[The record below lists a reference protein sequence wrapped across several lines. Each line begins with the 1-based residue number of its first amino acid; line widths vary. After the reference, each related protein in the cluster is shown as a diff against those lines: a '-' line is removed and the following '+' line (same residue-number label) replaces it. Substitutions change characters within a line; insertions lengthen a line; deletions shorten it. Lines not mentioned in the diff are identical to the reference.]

1 MLDERVEYEVISDA
15 NIVGEVEYQQYYFRV
30 WDIGDRVPGEKRLLC
45 LRINP
50 ELDAKN
56 RKPRNATEYIHLASL
71 FLRRRLSLGCL
82 TRIGDSP
89 TRIPSWYQQVEGY
102 VNKDIVWGE
111 KTNLNELSRWLP
123 LTQCLSDSI
132 YNKFILATRFYAE
145 AIQHMEMVPDM
156 AYLNLV
162 SAIEILSQD
171 TDIGTVSV
179 KEINT
184 KLANLLDKIEDVNL
198 RKEIQESFLDVNRFI
213 KRRFTKFIINYT
225 DNEFWD
231 YKNRPKIGRVSPE
244 ELEKYL
250 GNIYDQRS
258 RTLHNGEEFPHNI
271 RLRHKLPNIDNI
283 PLDTKITI
291 RQTPMEEVPFDAVH
305 SIIMPDGREIKSE
318 DFIPHPSFFERLV
331 NHVLINYLK
340 KNTST

>member
-15 NIVGEVEYQQYYFRV
+15 NIVGEVEYQRYYFRV
-30 WDIGDRVPGEKRLLC
+30 WDIGDRMPGEKRLLC

-50 ELDAKN
+50 ELEAKSG
-56 RKPRNATEYIHLASL
+56 KPRNVTEYIHLASL
-71 FLRRRLSLGCL
+71 FLRRRFSLGCL

-89 TRIPSWYQQVEGY
+89 IRIHLWDKQTEGY

-123 LTQCLSDSI
+123 LTQGLSDSI

-162 SAIEILSQD
+162 SAIEVLSQD

-179 KEINT
+179 EEVNA
-184 KLANLLDKIEDVNL
+184 KLANLFDKIEDAYL
-198 RKEIQESFLDVNRFI
+198 RKEIQESFIDVNRFI

-225 DNEFWD
+225 DNEFWS
-231 YKNRPKIGRVSPE
+231 YKNRPEIGRVSPE

-250 GNIYDQRS
+250 GNIYSQRS
-258 RTLHNGEEFPHNI
+258 RTLHSGEEFPHNI
-271 RLRHKLPNIDNI
+271 HVRHRLPNIGNI
-283 PLDTKITI
+283 PLNTKLSIH
-291 RQTPMEEVPFDAVH
+291 QTPMEEVPCAN
-305 SIIMPDGREIKSE
+305 SIIMPDGREIKKE

-331 NHVLINYLK
+331 NHVLINFLE
-340 KNTST
+340 KNTNT